1 MSDYLVRILA
11 KEAGVRGL
19 ACVTTALVQEA
30 ATRHNASPVATAA
43 LGHGLTAAALLG
55 ALLKI
60 QQRVAIKVEGDGP
73 LGKLIAEG
81 NSYGR
86 VRAYVNHP
94 ETVLDDIR
102 EKAVRPADV
111 GRALGQ
117 RGLLTVVRDE
127 GNKEKLYQ
135 GIVPLQTGQ
144 LDSDLVYYFM
154 QSEQVP
160 TLIEIG
166 TKFTDTGELQVAGG
180 LLLQLLPGAE
190 PATLRALAEQLDDMP
205 DLAMQLA
212 HESPEELLAALFGAV
227 DYEVLETRPLQ
238 FECSCS
244 WARSERA
251 LLMLGSEDLEQLI
264 IEGQAVVDCHFCH
277 QRYIFSAEA
286 LETILENAAK

>member
-19 ACVTTALVQEA
+19 ACVTTTLVQDA
-30 ATRHNASPVATAA
+30 AARHTASPVATAA

-73 LGKLIAEG
+73 LGKLIVEG

-86 VRAYVNHP
+86 VRGYVSQP
-94 ETVLDDIR
+94 EATLDMSLHDN
-102 EKAVRPADV
+102 DV
-111 GRALGQ
+111 GLALGH

-127 GNKEKLYQ
+127 GMKEQLYQ

-166 TKFTDTGELQVAGG
+166 TKLSATGELQAAGG
-180 LLLQLLPGAE
+180 LLLQLLPDAE
-190 PATLRALAEQLDDMP
+190 LATLRALAEGVDDMP
-205 DLAMQLA
+205 DLAEQLV
-212 HESPEELLAALFGAV
+212 HGETPEEILSVLFGPIP
-227 DYEVLETRPLQ
+227 YEILEIRPLQ

-244 WARSERA
+244 WARSEQA
-251 LLMLGSEDLEQLI
+251 LLMLGSEDLEQLMA
-264 IEGQAVVDCHFCH
+264 EGQAVVDCHFCH
-277 QRYIFSAEA
+277 QRYIFGVEA
-286 LETILENAAK
+286 LETILEKTK